1 MLKSFKTSWNR
12 GWNEPQKEGIL
23 NPSYLG
29 WNVLSLYY
37 V

>member
-1 MLKSFKTSWNR
+1 MLKYLNKNWNI

-29 WNVLSLYY
+29 WNVSSLYY